1 MKKKSNIYIL
11 CFFFVFVSLVGY
23 SKTPP
28 TPIGPPAEPG
38 LPIDGGLF
46 YLLIS
51 GVLYGVYELKKKK

>member
-1 MKKKSNIYIL
+1 M
-11 CFFFVFVSLVGY
+11 FVSLVGY